1 MSDKFWRSI
10 GWALVLA
17 IAFAVALTLGVLAL
31 TGLQILGLNVGGC

>member
-1 MSDKFWRSI
+1 MEGKFWKGL
-10 GWALVLA
+10 GWALMLS